1 MIDIDLAFDPAPEG
15 VIEANDDAAV
25 RGLLQAPEHWVAE
38 LGHWVAAMRDQT
50 PSACPDSVRS
60 AESISLGLQ
69 LTDDDTIAELN
80 GQWRQKPQPTDV
92 LSFAALE
99 DAPLLIGEPCVE
111 LGDIIVSVPTARRQA
126 EEHGHDLHWELRWLV
141 SHGFLHLLGW
151 DHPDDHQLAAMVRCQ
166 EQLLNH
172 SGKVLGEGERGSD
185 AATPQV
191 TPNL

>member
-25 RGLLQAPEHWVAE
+25 RGLLQAPDHWVTE
-38 LGHWVAAMRDQT
+38 LGHWVAAMREQT
-50 PSACPDSVRS
+50 PPAYPDSVRN

-172 SGKVLGEGERGSD
+172 SGKVLNEGERGSD
-185 AATPQV
+185 AATPPV

>member
-1 MIDIDLAFDPAPEG
+1 MIDIDLAFDPAPEA
-15 VIEANDDAAV
+15 VIQSSDDAAV
-25 RGLLQAPEHWVAE
+25 RGLLQAPDHWVTE
-38 LGHWVAAMRDQT
+38 LGHWVAALREQT
-50 PSACPDSVRS
+50 PPACPDSVRN

-80 GQWRQKPQPTDV
+80 GQWRKKPQPTDV

-151 DHPDDHQLAAMVRCQ
+151 DHPDDHQLAAMVHCQ
-166 EQLLNH
+166 EQLLND
-172 SGKVLGEGERGSD
+172 SGKVLGEEGRGSD
-185 AATPQV
+185 AATTQV
-191 TPNL
+191 TPSS

>member
-38 LGHWVAAMRDQT
+38 LGHWVAAMREQT
-50 PSACPDSVRS
+50 RPACPDSVRS

-126 EEHGHDLHWELRWLV
+126 EEHGHDLYWELRWLV

-172 SGKVLGEGERGSD
+172 SGKVLGEEERGSD
-185 AATPQV
+185 AATPPV